1 MTDTRRPKL
10 SDPTAERSS
19 DPVPDGKDISDKKE
33 NEDEARPGRDESA
46 ERPRP
51 SKDGTLNTQI

>member
-19 DPVPDGKDISDKKE
+19 DPVPDGKDITGKKE
-33 NEDEARPGRDESA
+33 NEDEGRPGRDEAPVEA
-46 ERPRP
+46 EPVGGLEDR
-51 SKDGTLNTQI
+51 